1 MIPAK
6 PGRGADGEELH
17 PNLEYLIIAVRLRV
31 FLRVFPQNQESNLLN
46 QEGKEQ
52 VRRILPTGKKLGY
65 DAKMKRI
72 IHVRIFRGEKYFVAE
87 CFDLPVVTQA
97 ATLDELM
104 KNVKEAIALQLEG
117 EDPADF
123 GLARDASILASYE
136 LEPEPQAHA
145 EA

>member
-1 MIPAK
+1 
-6 PGRGADGEELH
+6 
-17 PNLEYLIIAVRLRV
+17 
-31 FLRVFPQNQESNLLN
+31 LLS
-46 QEGKEQ
+46 GKAF
-52 VRRILPTGKKLGY
+52 GY
-65 DAKMKRI
+65 DDKMKRI

-117 EDPADF
+117 ENPADF
-123 GLARDASILASYE
+123 GLEPGASILASYE
-136 LEPEPQAHA
+136 LEPEPKAHA